1 MEPRLSGMTGLL
13 YRGLAFI
20 IPLFILLTPIGCS
33 REEAAGDNPPAKA
46 VTRSASQNNVGAAL
60 AGQTGREEKIFRS
73 ISPAEAKKMMESRK
87 DMMMVDLREAGELR
101 EGYIAGSRL
110 IPMSA
115 LAKGSEVLPADKA
128 LLLICAVGGRSY
140 GVGRYF
146 SAKGYPEIYNLKG
159 GISAWKKAGLALK
172 Y

>member
-1 MEPRLSGMTGLL
+1 MEPRLTGLL

-20 IPLFILLTPIGCS
+20 IPVFLLLTPIGCS
-33 REEAAGDNPPAKA
+33 REEAVSENPPAKA
-46 VTRSASQNNVGAAL
+46 VTRSATQNNAEVAL
-60 AGQTGREEKIFRS
+60 AGQEEKIFRS
-73 ISPAEAKKMMESRK
+73 IPPAEAKKMMESRK
-87 DMMMVDLREAGELR
+87 DLVMVDLREAKELR
-101 EGYIAGSRL
+101 EGYIAGSQL
-110 IPMSA
+110 VPMSA
-115 LAKGSEVLPADKA
+115 LAKGSAALPADKP

-159 GISAWKKAGLALK
+159 GISAWKQAGLALK